1 MVSEIVLSTRQD
13 PEINTIPDFY
23 TYAPTGPVVGGTA
36 ITVTGTDLGVTFA
49 DIPNLT
55 LGGVACSLLNT
66 GYMPGRQ
73 FVCET
78 TDFIT
83 EGPKDFSLTIGSR
96 VATVNAGSFTAV
108 VPTVSSVTPTFGF
121 MTGGTTVTVRGTGL
135 DVGNKEGT
143 RVSLEVS
150 GGSSYACN
158 IS

>member
-1 MVSEIVLSTRQD
+1 M
-13 PEINTIPDFY
+13 
-23 TYAPTGPVVGGTA
+23 
-36 ITVTGTDLGVTFA
+36 TFV
-49 DIPNLT
+49 DIQNSNLT
-55 LGGVACSLLNT
+55 LGGVVCSPLNT
-66 GYMPGRQ
+66 SYMPGRQ

-78 TDFIT
+78 TKFVT
-83 EGPKDFSLTIGSR
+83 EGPQTFSLTIGSR
-96 VATVNAGSFTAV
+96 VATVNANSFTAV